1 MVAASRLA
9 RAQRSMTDAKA
20 YGAANQAVFEQSD
33 AAHSEAK
40 IEKILYVVTSSD
52 RGLCGGIHS
61 SVAKFARK
69 DILEGEGLGKDVS
82 RFHFIPQLALVA
94 RLTRLPLSQIT
105 IVALGEKPKQQL
117 SRGGPTA
124 DNMALSFNQIGRS
137 VPTFADALAIA
148 DKIESEGYEFDKL
161 KVVHNAFVSVIAYES
176 RSIDIYSSKALSAS
190 PSFAAYEVEGAELA
204 ADLESFA
211 MANAIYAGLVEGYAA
226 EVSAR
231 RNAMENASKN
241 AEE

>member
-33 AAHSEAK
+33 VANSEAK
-40 IEKILYVVTSSD
+40 VEKILYVVTSSD

-69 DILEGEGLGKDVS
+69 DITEGEGVGKE
-82 RFHFIPQLALVA
+82 IK
-94 RLTRLPLSQIT
+94 

-117 SRGGPTA
+117 TRGGVTA

-137 VPTFADALAIA
+137 VPTFNDALAIA
-148 DKIESEGYEFDKL
+148 DKIESEGYEYDKL
-161 KVVHNAFVSVIAYES
+161 KVVYNSFVSVIAYES
-176 RSIDIYSSKALSAS
+176 RALEIYSTKALNAS
-190 PSFAAYEVEGAELA
+190 PAFAAYEVEGDELA
-204 ADLESFA
+204 ADLASFG